1 MYFIE
6 TSAKEAENVE
16 KLFMEIAAELR
27 EQARS
32 KELVRFDNS
41 GSTNLHSKT
50 TSVGESNCCSRS

>member
-27 EQARS
+27 DQAKS
-32 KELVRFDNS
+32 KELPRYDSGANS
-41 GSTNLHSKT
+41 LHTKT
-50 TSVGESNCCSRS
+50 REVGESSCCSR